1 MIICMVSRY
10 GGIFAPPSKHQF
22 NDERGD
28 AFGFHDSHFDVTVS
42 SGVFP
47 RFFTRVHQAVN
58 QRQD

>member
-1 MIICMVSRY
+1 MVSRY
-10 GGIFAPPSKHQF
+10 GGIFTPPSKHQF

-28 AFGFHDSHFDVTVS
+28 AFGFHDSHFDVTVG